1 MFTTENEYLYWGV
14 WFVNFRDILS
24 LYWTS
29 LILSLKLLLLNFK
42 SPADSYVC
50 RSNIWLK
57 AFQESSG
64 LLRLYKFQQMC
75 ESAGLVSGLRYF
87 VITLQTWESAGLFKL
102 RFGSIMVSN
111 AFKIANTIPI
121 LSPTNLINKAV
132 SKL

>member
-1 MFTTENEYLYWGV
+1 MFTTENGYLYWGV

-50 RSNIWLK
+50 RNNIWLK
-57 AFQESSG
+57 AFQESNG
-64 LLRLYKFQQMC
+64 LSRLYKFQQMC
-75 ESAGLVSGLRYF
+75 ESAGL
-87 VITLQTWESAGLFKL
+87 FKL
-102 RFGSIMVSN
+102 RFGAIMVSN